1 MIRGFLDNLGSALLA
16 LLLAVMVWVVA
27 ITDGNPVQAKAFP
40 SEGVPIQVLNVPDG
54 FVLYES
60 IVQRAMIILR
70 APSTTWDT
78 LNAGDLVVFV
88 DLAKTEPGIHDVPV
102 QVRCARCPQER
113 ASIVRIDPARITVR
127 LEELLEQR
135 LQVLV
140 DVKDR
145 PPQGYTIETTSSN
158 PEYVKVT
165 GPRSQV
171 EQVARVV
178 APFLTKGAKAE
189 MVQPITVLPIDGQ
202 GRTVSNVEISP
213 STVDV
218 RVVIGELLGYK
229 EVSVR
234 PNIQGSPAPGYYMSN
249 ISVSPSTLTVFGMP
263 ATSDKAPGVLET
275 EPIDVAGAKVT
286 VLRRVAVIVPD
297 GVTVLG
303 GDPNVLVRVEIS
315 AQQGG
320 GSLVIEPTIRGLDA
334 GLTASVSPKT
344 VQVILSGPLPLLQ
357 GLKPSDVPVLV
368 DLSGRGPGTYKLA
381 PAVEAPES
389 FKVVSLVPDTVEVVL
404 AVAPTATPSPTPSP
418 TPKKR

>member
-1 MIRGFLDNLGSALLA
+1 MLRGFLDNLGSALLA
-16 LLLAVMVWVVA
+16 LLLAIMVWVVA
-27 ITDGNPVQAKAFP
+27 ITEGNPVQARAFP
-40 SEGVPIQVLNVPDG
+40 SEGVPIQVLNVPEG
-54 FVLYES
+54 FVLYEP
-60 IVQRAMIILR
+60 IVQRATIILR
-70 APSTTWDT
+70 APSTTWNT
-78 LNAGDLVVFV
+78 LNVEDLVAFV

-127 LEELLEQR
+127 LEELMEQK
-135 LQVLV
+135 LPVLV
-140 DVKDR
+140 DVLDR

-178 APFLTKGAKAE
+178 APFLLQGAKAE
-189 MVQPITVLPIDGQ
+189 VVQSVTVIPRDGQ
-202 GRTVSNVEISP
+202 GRTVSNVEVSP
-213 STVDV
+213 SLVNV
-218 RVVIGELLGYK
+218 RVVIGELFGYK
-229 EVSVR
+229 EVPIR

-249 ISVSPSTLTVFGMP
+249 ISLSPSTLTVFGMP
-263 ATSDKAPGVLET
+263 ERSDRAPGVLET
-275 EPIDVAGAKVT
+275 EPIDVAGAKAT
-286 VLRRVAVIVPD
+286 ISRRVAVIVPG

-303 GDPNVLVRVEIS
+303 GDPNVQVRIEIS

-381 PAVEAPES
+381 PTVGAPES
-389 FKVVSLVPDTVEVVL
+389 FKVESLVPDTVEVVI
-404 AVAPTATPSPTPSP
+404 AVVPTPTPNP